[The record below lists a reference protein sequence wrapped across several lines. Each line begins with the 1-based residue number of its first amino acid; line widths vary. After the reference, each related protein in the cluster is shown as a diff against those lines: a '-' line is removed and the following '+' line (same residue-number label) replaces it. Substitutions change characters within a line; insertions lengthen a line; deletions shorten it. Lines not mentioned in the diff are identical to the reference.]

1 MVRESNKKYEH
12 LFHIEE
18 VKSLSKIYIY
28 IYIYIYIEMKRKRS
42 SKQVLYILGTKPKG
56 GTLSPDNFL
65 FLV

>member
-1 MVRESNKKYEH
+1 
-12 LFHIEE
+12 
-18 VKSLSKIYIY
+18 
-28 IYIYIYIEMKRKRS
+28 MKRKRS